1 MSIFYT
7 FVTMKRVY
15 ILILSLMAAAAFGAE
30 TKKLVDYVDPRI
42 GSAGHGHVFVG
53 ACVPWGMVDAG
64 PVQPYHGWDWCS
76 GYHSSGD
83 SIVGFAQT
91 HLSGTGCS
99 DLGDITIM
107 PVYGLVNTKTS
118 HLEILDQIASTYSH
132 DNEDVQAGY
141 YKVCLDKNRI
151 TAEITASERVA
162 LYRFTFPRGN
172 RFGNVFL
179 DLENGI
185 GDRAVETRIW
195 PIDSYTM
202 VGYRK
207 SRGWSRHTVYYAIRF
222 DRPVGEFGIDD
233 YNARYA
239 QAVFNIE
246 PGTVICAKV
255 SISPVSEMGALQ
267 NLLAETSALTFDQ
280 VREYARNRWNTE
292 LGRVDAQF
300 ASDSQARTFYTAL
313 YHTMIAPQ
321 QWNDVTGDYM
331 GCDGQIHRSP
341 SFRNH
346 TIWSLWDTYR
356 ALHPMATLLMRD
368 KLTDWANT
376 MIHQWREW
384 GELPVWHLH
393 SYDTYCMVGEPGV
406 PVLADMVLK
415 GVQGIDY
422 EEAFK
427 AMKQSMHGTRGKDQL
442 WKYGYIPFDMGQG
455 ESVAKSLEY
464 YLAAWSVAQVA
475 GKLGHKED
483 SIRYAQLA
491 GNYRML
497 YDPRVGYIR
506 AKDQNGNFRPI
517 EGFAPN
523 HQTADYTEGNPWHY
537 LWLVPHDIPGLIDML
552 GGRKTA
558 EARLDSMFMASSQL
572 NSDANPDITGLI
584 GQYCHGNEPSHHT
597 LFIYNYIGKPRKTQ
611 ARVHEVL
618 TTLYSDKPDGICGNE
633 DVGQMSAWYVMAS
646 LGLYQVEPCG
656 GRYQLC
662 TPAVKKAVLNV
673 GDGKTFVIKT
683 RGTGIYAKRW
693 ILNGRPLKGT
703 VLNHRDIVNGGTL
716 EVELCN

>member
-1 MSIFYT
+1 
-7 FVTMKRVY
+7 MKRAY
-15 ILILSLMAAAAFGAE
+15 ILILSLVAVAVLGAE
-30 TKKLVDYVDPRI
+30 TRQLADYVDPRI

-76 GYHSSGD
+76 GYHASGD

-107 PVYGLVNTKTS
+107 PVYGLVNTNTS
-118 HLEILDQIASTYSH
+118 HGEILDQIASTYSH
-132 DNEDVQAGY
+132 DNEIVKAGY
-141 YKVCLDKNRI
+141 YKVRLDKNNI

-162 LYRFTFPRGN
+162 FYRFTFPRGN

-195 PIDSYTM
+195 PIDPYTM

-222 DRPVGEFGIDD
+222 DRPVGEFGIED

-239 QAVFNIE
+239 QAVFNVE
-246 PGTVICAKV
+246 PGTVVCAQV
-255 SISPVSEMGALQ
+255 SVSPVSEMGALQ

-280 VREYARNRWNTE
+280 VREYAWNRWNTE
-292 LGRVDAQF
+292 LNRIDARF

-313 YHTMIAPQ
+313 YHTIIAPQ

-341 SFRNH
+341 SFRNY
-346 TIWSLWDTYR
+346 TTWSLWDTYR
-356 ALHPMATLLMRD
+356 ALHPMATIIMRD

-376 MIHQWREW
+376 MINQWREW

-415 GVQGIDY
+415 GVQGIDC

-427 AMKQSMHGTRGKDQL
+427 AMKQSMNGTRGKDQL
-442 WKYGYIPFDMGQG
+442 WKYGYIPYDMGQG
-455 ESVAKSLEY
+455 ESVAKNLEY
-464 YLAAWSVAQVA
+464 FLAAWSVAQVA
-475 GKLGHKED
+475 GKLGHKDD
-483 SIRYAQLA
+483 SIQYAQLA

-497 YDPRVGYIR
+497 YDQRVGYIR
-506 AKDQNGNFRPI
+506 AKDHNGNFRPV
-517 EGFAPN
+517 EGFAAN
-523 HQTADYTEGNPWHY
+523 HQTSDYTEGNPWHY
-537 LWLVPHDIPGLIDML
+537 LWLVPHDIPGLIDLL
-552 GGRKTA
+552 GGKKTA
-558 EARLDSMFMASSQL
+558 EARLDSMFVVSSQL
-572 NSDANPDITGLI
+572 NADANPDISGLI

-597 LFIYNYIGKPRKTQ
+597 LFVYNYLGKPRKTQ

-662 TPAVKKAVLNV
+662 TPAVKDAVLNV
-673 GDGKTFVIKT
+673 GDGKAFVIKT
-683 RGTGIYAKRW
+683 KGSGIYVRRW
-693 ILNGRPLKGT
+693 ILNGRPVKGT
-703 VLNHRDIVNGGTL
+703 VLNHCDIVNGGIL